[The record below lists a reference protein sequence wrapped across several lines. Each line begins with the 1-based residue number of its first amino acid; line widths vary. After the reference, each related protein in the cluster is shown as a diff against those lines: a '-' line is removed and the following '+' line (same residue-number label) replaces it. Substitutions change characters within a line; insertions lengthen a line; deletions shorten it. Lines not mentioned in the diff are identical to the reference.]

1 MAEVITLARPYAQAL
16 YSLAKETDTLD
27 VWSESLEF
35 LKSVADDAAFQ
46 ETVSA
51 PDIQLTDV
59 EDLFLSICS
68 DRVSMEVRNFIQ
80 LLVRNGRLSVLDD
93 VARQYESLKA
103 EDEGMVNALIQSA
116 FDLDEAQITAI
127 ADILSKKLNKKIS
140 PSVTTDPNLIGGVK
154 VHVGDK
160 VWDASVRGRLQHMA
174 VTLTN

>member
-27 VWSESLEF
+27 VWSEALGF
-35 LKSVADDAAFQ
+35 LKSVTNDPTFQ

-59 EDLFLSICS
+59 EELFLSICS
-68 DRVSMEVRNFIQ
+68 DRVSKEVINFIQ
-80 LLVRNGRLSVLDD
+80 LLVKNGRLSVLDD

-103 EDEGMVNALIQSA
+103 EDEGVVSAVIQSA
-116 FDLDEAQITAI
+116 FDLDETQVKAI
-127 ADILSKKLNKKIS
+127 ADILSKKLDKKIS
-140 PSVTTDPNLIGGVK
+140 PSVTTDPDLIGGVK
-154 VHVGDK
+154 VYVGDK

-174 VTLTN
+174 ATL